1 MVCKTLKIL
10 LILCTVSFLPAARSQ
25 DLTNIGKQKPFDY
38 TGSLS
43 VKMGAY
49 THTGNDSPR
58 NDPFNWTIIGSPT
71 IIIYGISFPFS
82 FLFSSQNQS
91 YTQPFNQYGLSP
103 TYKWITFH
111 AGYRNVSFSPY
122 TLGGITFLGGGIE
135 LKPGK
140 FRFSAVY
147 GRIRKPVDEDTNRRE
162 VVPSFKRMLAAIKV
176 GAGSQYNYIDFS
188 IIKGWDVDG
197 SIAELSSGSNLRPQ
211 ENLVLGLSGR
221 ARILKKVS
229 FQLDGAVSAYT
240 KDTKAQP
247 YDEETTQMLSPI
259 FNWNIASQV
268 LTAFQT
274 SLAYNEK
281 NFGIKLQYKR
291 IDPDYKSMGAN
302 YIQSDIEAYTIEP
315 NFSLFKQKLRLGGS
329 VGLQHDNLLDQKS
342 ATTKRTIGS
351 VNLSYNPVQQYG
363 LDIQFANYGVAQ
375 KAGIRP
381 VNDTSR
387 VAQANLNFNISNRL
401 TLMDKVKVMNFMFI
415 VTYQMLND
423 QNQFTSDYTE
433 SKVFFTN
440 LSFSYAVLESGTSV
454 NAGLAFSNNKMS
466 AFKTQMIG
474 PSAGISREII
484 KKKLSG
490 NANASYMLSRTNGSS
505 SGGVFNATLGLNYR
519 PYKKHSFNLNINMIN
534 NNSSISPDGT
544 FTEFRFNLGYN
555 FQLK

>member
-1 MVCKTLKIL
+1 MVNKTLKIL
-10 LILCTVSFLPAARSQ
+10 FALCCTLFFLDARSQ
-25 DLTNIGKQKPFDY
+25 DLANIAKQKPFDY
-38 TGSLS
+38 SGSLA

-49 THTGNDSPR
+49 TRIGNGSPR
-58 NDPFNWTIIGSPT
+58 NDPFNWTIVGSPT

-82 FLFSSQNQS
+82 FLISSQNQS
-91 YTQPFNQYGLSP
+91 YTQPFNQYGMSP

-111 AGYRNVSFSPY
+111 AGYRNISFSPY
-122 TLGGITFLGGGIE
+122 TLGGITICGGGIE

-140 FRFSAVY
+140 FRFAAVY
-147 GRIRKPVDEDTNRRE
+147 GRIRKPVAEDTTRRE
-162 VVPSFKRMLAAIKV
+162 VVPAYKRVLAGIKV
-176 GAGSQYNYIDFS
+176 GVGSKSNYIDL
-188 IIKGWDVDG
+188 IVLKGWDVDQ
-197 SIAELSSGSNLRPQ
+197 SIPEPSGISNLNPQ
-211 ENLVLGLSGR
+211 ENLTVGLSGR
-221 ARILKKVS
+221 ARIIKKIS
-229 FQLDGAVSAYT
+229 FQLDGAVSLYT
-240 KDTKAQP
+240 YNTYAPEID
-247 YDEETTQMLSPI
+247 DETIAKLGPI
-259 FNWNIASQV
+259 FNWTVASQ
-268 LTAFQT
+268 LLKAFQT

-302 YIQSDIEAYTIEP
+302 YIQSDLEAYTIEP
-315 NFSLFKQKLRLGGS
+315 NISLFKQKLRLGGS
-329 VGLQHDNLLDQKS
+329 VGMQHDNLLDQKS

-381 VNDTSR
+381 VNDTSK

-401 TLMDKVKVMNFMFI
+401 TFTNKVRVLNAMLMI
-415 VTYQMLND
+415 TYQMLND

-440 LSFSYAVLESGTSV
+440 LSFSVAMLENGMSL
-454 NAGLAFSNNKMS
+454 NAGLAFSDNKMS
-466 AFKTQMIG
+466 AFKTQMFG
-474 PSAGISREII
+474 PSAGISRDII

-490 NANASYMLSRTNGSS
+490 NANASYMLSRTDSKA
-505 SGGVFNATLGLNYR
+505 SGGIFNAMFGFNYK
-519 PYKKHSFNLNINMIN
+519 PYKKHSFSLTINMISN
-534 NNSSISPDGT
+534 SSSISPDGT